1 MGWGLIMVK
10 IAKLAA
16 MALLLVIVLLASI
29 SVVINYVIRLF
40 SPNTSLPTEVTTY
53 PMPHV
58 YIVDIVPTPPN
69 LLSIYIENSG
79 SVDGVIRSIKIR
91 FEGKLYIINLSRLNI
106 SPPLKVVNKTI
117 IVPGG
122 SFGTIDVT
130 TDFNFT
136 LGDRF
141 IVFIY
146 FLKNDMIV
154 DRREVIVTKGEA

>member
-1 MGWGLIMVK
+1 MGWGPVMVK

-16 MALLLVIVLLASI
+16 MVLLIVIVLLASI

-40 SPNTSLPTEVTTY
+40 SPNTPLPTEVTTY

-69 LLSIYIENSG
+69 MLSIYIENSG
-79 SVDGVIRSIKIR
+79 SVDGVIRNIKIR
-91 FEGKLYIINLSRLNI
+91 FKGKLYVINLSKLNI